1 MQHPY
6 IISQQ
11 SPSHTDRGEESIS
24 SAVRVMG
31 FRRRSWLPLALA
43 LVLLS
48 CITATAMAK
57 RTGELTVFWGRN
69 KAEGTLRAACDT
81 GLYNTVIISFFS
93 VFGHGRYDVDLS
105 GHPLAGVGAEIKHC
119 QSKGIPV
126 FLSICGAGNGYS
138 LPSSPAAAAVAEH
151 LWNAHLSGGKSGVSR
166 PFGDAVVDGI
176 DFYVDQG
183 ASDHYDELA
192 RRLDAY
198 NRYFHHGRISKKPV
212 RLTATPR
219 CAFPDR
225 RLERALQTGLFER
238 IHVRFYG
245 DEER

>member
-24 SAVRVMG
+24 SAVRVMA

-48 CITATAMAK
+48 CIAATAMAK

-93 VFGHGRYDVDLS
+93 VFGHGRYWPTVS
-105 GHPLAGVGAEIKHC
+105 QIAFFSPRTEGSILAQITQNVMPPTSQVHNHHHTCIKHLI
-119 QSKGIPV
+119 S
-126 FLSICGAGNGYS
+126 YS
-138 LPSSPAAAAVAEH
+138 
-151 LWNAHLSGGKSGVSR
+151 
-166 PFGDAVVDGI
+166 
-176 DFYVDQG
+176 YVIYM
-183 ASDHYDELA
+183 HI
-192 RRLDAY
+192 
-198 NRYFHHGRISKKPV
+198 N
-212 RLTATPR
+212 T
-219 CAFPDR
+219 
-225 RLERALQTGLFER
+225 
-238 IHVRFYG
+238 
-245 DEER
+245 

>member
-24 SAVRVMG
+24 SAVRVMA

-48 CITATAMAK
+48 CIAATAMAK

-138 LPSSPAAAAVAEH
+138 LPSSP
-151 LWNAHLSGGKSGVSR
+151 LIFFSK
-166 PFGDAVVDGI
+166 
-176 DFYVDQG
+176 
-183 ASDHYDELA
+183 LA
-192 RRLDAY
+192 
-198 NRYFHHGRISKKPV
+198 
-212 RLTATPR
+212 
-219 CAFPDR
+219 
-225 RLERALQTGLFER
+225 
-238 IHVRFYG
+238 
-245 DEER
+245 